1 MPTVSI
7 IVPCYNEE
15 ATIHLL
21 LEALYAQNY
30 PCAHME
36 VIIADGLSTDR
47 TRDEIRAFQQTHPD
61 LSIRVV
67 DNIKQSIPSGLNRA
81 IEASSG
87 EFIVRLDAHSMP
99 YADYVER
106 SVAALQAGWGEN
118 VGGIWEIRPGGKGWL
133 SRAIAVAASHPL
145 GAGDAQ
151 YRRGG
156 RPHAVDTVPFGAF
169 RRTLLDRIGPFNED
183 LLSNED
189 YEFNF
194 RVRQSGGRVWLDPT
208 IRSIYFAR
216 PTISALL
223 RQYWRYGY
231 WKARMLR
238 LYPRS
243 LRWRQIL
250 PPLFVSGLLLMS
262 LASLFNSIARW
273 ILVIGLGVYVLILVI
288 AGAQSAVKKKD
299 AFLLCGIPVAIT
311 TMHMGWGS
319 AFLWSLLSS
328 DG

>member
-15 ATIHLL
+15 ATIQLL
-21 LEALYAQNY
+21 LEALYAQTY

-47 TRDEIRAFQQTHPD
+47 TRDEINVFQQTHPD

-67 DNIKQSIPSGLNRA
+67 NNIKQTIPSGLNRA

-87 EFIVRLDAHSMP
+87 EFIVRLDAHSKP
-99 YADYVER
+99 YSEYVER
-106 SVAALQAGWGEN
+106 CVSALQAGLGEN
-118 VGGIWEIRPGGKGWL
+118 IGGTWEIRPGGKGWL
-133 SRAIAVAASHPL
+133 SKAIAVAAAHPL
-145 GAGDAQ
+145 GAGDAH
-151 YRRGG
+151 YRLGG
-156 RPHAVDTVPFGAF
+156 RSRAVDTVPFGAF
-169 RRTLLDRIGPFNED
+169 HRSLLDRIGPFNET

-189 YEFNF
+189 YEFNV
-194 RVRQSGGRVWLDPT
+194 RVRQSGGRVWLDPA

-216 PTISALL
+216 PTLSALI

-250 PPLFVSGLLLMS
+250 PPLFVSGLLLVS
-262 LASLFNSIARW
+262 LASLIFPLARW
-273 ILVIGLGVYVLILVI
+273 LLAIGVGLYTLILFVV
-288 AGAQSAVKKKD
+288 GAQGAVKERD
-299 AFLLCGIPVAIT
+299 FSLLLGIPVAIT
-311 TMHMGWGS
+311 TMHLAWGS